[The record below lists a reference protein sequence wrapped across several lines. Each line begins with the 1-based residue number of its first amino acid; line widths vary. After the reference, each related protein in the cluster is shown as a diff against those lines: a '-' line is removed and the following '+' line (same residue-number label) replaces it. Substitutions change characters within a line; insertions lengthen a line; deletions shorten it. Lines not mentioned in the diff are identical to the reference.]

1 MKIEDIFILDAE
13 AFMASLKLTMIHI
26 DWTIFEE
33 YTGMKRPTIRNV
45 LYNKT
50 ATSKGGM
57 YLIIKILF
65 EHIIDSNFSLANE
78 FYEKYN
84 KLKQNEYSTLTDYN
98 IILDVIIYGR
108 V

>member
-1 MKIEDIFILDAE
+1 MKIEDILELDIE
-13 AFMASLKLTMIHI
+13 AFASSLKLIMVHTN
-26 DWTIFEE
+26 WVAFEE

-65 EHIIDSNFSLANE
+65 EHIIDLKSNE
-78 FYEKYN
+78 FYEIYN
-84 KLKQNEYSTLTDYN
+84 KLKQNEYSALKDYN
-98 IILDVIIYGR
+98 IILDDIIYGS